1 MIMIESSVGNNNI
14 FLLLVGELTLI
25 TLIISLSV
33 FSFLVFRS
41 RSNIKTFQSQMMLF
55 IVLYLVGGIIENINI
70 FPSFPELGSQIHVV
84 ATVFLTVLFW
94 ARFRNSKKYDNIFIL
109 TRKIFPSS
117 LFWG

>member
-1 MIMIESSVGNNNI
+1 MIMIESSVGNYNI

-70 FPSFPELGSQIHVV
+70 FP
-84 ATVFLTVLFW
+84 
-94 ARFRNSKKYDNIFIL
+94 IF
-109 TRKIFPSS
+109 S
-117 LFWG
+117 

>member
-14 FLLLVGELTLI
+14 FLQLVGELTLI
-25 TLIISLSV
+25 ILIIALSA

-94 ARFRNSKKYDNIFIL
+94 ARFRNSKKYEIQMIDDDID
-109 TRKIFPSS
+109 K
-117 LFWG
+117 GAKQ